1 MPYCVQCG
9 TAVGAT
15 DKFCGRCGA
24 PQPAS
29 PRGPQFRSDAFI
41 GGLTDRNAAL
51 LCYVPW
57 LGWIASIFVLASDRF
72 RRDRR
77 VRFHAFQGLYL
88 FVAWM
93 IVDWVLVPL
102 LSIPAIFFDHPTL
115 GTPARLLQL
124 AILGAW
130 AFMMIKVSQ
139 GEDFHLPILGEM
151 AERSASEQRT

>member
-9 TAVGAT
+9 NGVGGS

-24 PQPAS
+24 PQAGA
-29 PRGPQFRSDAFI
+29 PRATQFRTDPFI
-41 GGLTDRNAAL
+41 SGLTDRNAAL

-57 LGWIASIFVLASDRF
+57 VGWIAAIFVLASDRF
-72 RRDRR
+72 RRDRL

-88 FVAWM
+88 FVTWM
-93 IVDWVLVPL
+93 IVDWVLVPM
-102 LSIPAIFFDHPTL
+102 LSIPATFYDHPTL
-115 GTPARLLQL
+115 GAPARLLQL

-130 AFMMIKVSQ
+130 VFMMIKVAH
-139 GEDFHLPILGEM
+139 GEDFHLPVLGEM